1 MKVTIIG
8 AGNVATHL
16 VKRLYEKEC
25 VILQVFNRTLENAQI
40 LANQVGAEAINA
52 PQKINDNADIYIVA
66 ISDDAIK
73 NTVQELSPI
82 LPKNKII
89 VHTSGATTSKV
100 FESYFDNYGVFYPL
114 QTFSKKRKVDFEQ
127 LPMCIDGS
135 NDFTR
140 NQLLMLAQAICPNIY
155 HIDDKQR
162 ATLHIAAVFA
172 NNFANYLF
180 TISEQI
186 VTDENIPFSIL
197 RPLINETVA
206 KISETSPVLMQT
218 GPARRGDKETV
229 EKHQQ
234 YLRKYPNYY
243 KIYEILSQ
251 NIQELYSSKKDSSQ

>member
-16 VKRLYEKEC
+16 AKRLYEKEC

-40 LANQVGAEAINA
+40 LANQVGAEAINTL
-52 PQKINDNADIYIVA
+52 QKINDSADIYIVA

-135 NDFTR
+135 NDFVR
-140 NQLLMLAQAICPNIY
+140 NQLLVLAQIICPNVY

-180 TISEQI
+180 AISEQI
-186 VTDENIPFSIL
+186 VTDENIPFGIL

-218 GPARRGDKETV
+218 GPARRGDKETL

-234 YLRKYPNYY
+234 YLRQYPNYH
-243 KIYEILSQ
+243 KVYEILSQ

>member
-16 VKRLYEKEC
+16 AKRLYEKKC
-25 VILQVFNRTLENAQI
+25 VILQVLNRTLKNAQI

-52 PQKINDNADIYIVA
+52 PQKINYSADIYIIAV
-66 ISDDAIK
+66 SDDAIK
-73 NTVQELSPI
+73 HTLQDLSFI

-100 FESYFDNYGVFYPL
+100 FESYFVNYGVFYPL
-114 QTFSKKRKVDFEQ
+114 QSFSKERKVDFEQ
-127 LPMCIDGS
+127 LPMCVDGS
-135 NDFTR
+135 NTFVK
-140 NQLLMLAQAICPNIY
+140 NQLLTLAKKICPNVY
-155 HIDDKQR
+155 CIDDRQR
-162 ATLHIAAVFA
+162 SVLHIAAVFA

-186 VTDENIPFSIL
+186 TTDENIPFSIL

-206 KISETSPVLMQT
+206 KISETSPILMQT
-218 GPARRGDKETV
+218 GPARRGDKETL

-234 YLRKYPNYY
+234 YLKQYPNYR